1 MKRLLEHAQPGDT
14 VVVWRIDRL
23 GRSLIIE
30 RVNAGITA
38 ARSSGTQF
46 GRPTVDPIVIAEKL
60 TAVRAARAKGQTAS
74 RAVKIVGWS
83 RATLYRY
90 ERAAGLL
97 DEAREAGVSAD

>member
-38 ARSSGTQF
+38 APARRARQPAKPSKSSAG
-46 GRPTVDPIVIAEKL
+46 AEPPFTDTSVQPDSSTRLAK
-60 TAVRAARAKGQTAS
+60 RACQL
-74 RAVKIVGWS
+74 I
-83 RATLYRY
+83 
-90 ERAAGLL
+90 
-97 DEAREAGVSAD
+97 D